1 MTRKM
6 KLVVAGAGAAA
17 VVAGIT
23 RGICR
28 KRFQTMP
35 YCYGIRIK
43 KTVTVNRSPEDLYC
57 YWRRIENLQ
66 QLFPHVLAV
75 KLIDNTRS
83 SWTLRGPAGG
93 ELKWAAEITIDRENE
108 MIGWRSVGR
117 ADLDNAGYIRFERTD
132 GNAGTV
138 VTVALQYN
146 PPAGKLGAALAALM
160 GERPEAELDQ
170 ALQKFKELME
180 AGEVM
185 RTRDKHRRTEDVDL
199 ASEES
204 FPASDP

>member
-23 RGICR
+23 RGIFR

-35 YCYGIRIK
+35 YGYGIRIK

-66 QLFPHVLAV
+66 QLVAHARAA
-75 KLIDNTRS
+75 KMTDNDRS
-83 SWTLRGPAGG
+83 SWTRPGPAGG

-108 MIGWRSVGR
+108 MIG
-117 ADLDNAGYIRFERTD
+117 
-132 GNAGTV
+132 
-138 VTVALQYN
+138 
-146 PPAGKLGAALAALM
+146 
-160 GERPEAELDQ
+160 
-170 ALQKFKELME
+170 
-180 AGEVM
+180 
-185 RTRDKHRRTEDVDL
+185 
-199 ASEES
+199 
-204 FPASDP
+204 